1 MCAHRLQWTL
11 FRLNAIQLVGW
22 ILTEFWHDIRILLWK
37 AICRIVWQRTLQL
50 AKQYNRSH
58 YFSLRHFFHTHF
70 DNNAFRLLFQ
80 LRHLLRWVQR
90 KKWPPNLNVYTNG
103 KLPLDQG
110 KLRRKLE
117 WLYAIN
123 DIDHYRFENRTKKQ
137 MTGFISVSLQ
147 AMQWSSIVNDR
158 FSFSYSASE
167 K

>member
-1 MCAHRLQWTL
+1 MCTPFTMNAFQIKCNSARW
-11 FRLNAIQLVGW
+11 LNS
-22 ILTEFWHDIRILLWK
+22 EFWHDIRILLWK

-123 DIDHYRFENRTKKQ
+123 DIDHYRFERIERKNKWLVLFQLASRQ
-137 MTGFISVSLQ
+137 C
-147 AMQWSSIVNDR
+147 NDPR
-158 FSFSYSASE
+158 
-167 K
+167 